1 MDLELDRK
9 FMEEIL
15 ASVPQQPQPLPPPSH
30 CSDSDM
36 TLEEAAANAELTEPA
51 DVETVGLEALRL
63 YPVIG
68 GMMCVVCGTIRP
80 YFNAF

>member
-1 MDLELDRK
+1 
-9 FMEEIL
+9 
-15 ASVPQQPQPLPPPSH
+15 
-30 CSDSDM
+30 M

-68 GMMCVVCGTIRP
+68 GMMCVVCGTIGP